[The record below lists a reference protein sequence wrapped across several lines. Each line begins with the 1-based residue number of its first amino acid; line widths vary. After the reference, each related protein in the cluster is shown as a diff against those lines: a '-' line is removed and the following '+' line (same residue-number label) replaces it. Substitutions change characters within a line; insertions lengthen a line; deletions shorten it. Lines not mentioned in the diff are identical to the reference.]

1 MPRYEFYV
9 VVLLTFVHWE
19 ALTATRLRVGRSS
32 ASAVLIRPV
41 RLADGQRRDLRPSTS
56 GLKAFR
62 LEPGLLVALR
72 HASCPATDGLIRSL
86 GLGGQLRGSVL
97 LGLGLPAHGLR
108 AVCTREGSPWRLDEE
123 RQRSRPASTSRRM
136 RSLRRPTRAAV
147 SYRAARYEYLPPPAP
162 ASPST
167 PACRTRR
174 SPPRGL
180 WPW

>member
-1 MPRYEFYV
+1 MPRYEFYA

-108 AVCTREGSPWRLDEE
+108 AVCTREGSPWRLEEE

-136 RSLRRPTRAAV
+136 RETHWCCCFLRAV
-147 SYRAARYEYLPPPAP
+147 RVPGYLPPQRPRLP
-162 ASPST
+162 PRNT
-167 PACRTRR
+167 ACRTRR
-174 SPPRGL
+174 SPPRGF